1 MNQLAAM
8 KETLECA
15 GAMGLLNTSSDNPE
29 LDWPHLCDMFERAR
43 IGNYSEAKLGRHLGW
58 IQCAVVAAG
67 IGLTLE
73 DMKQINLKHSG
84 EPK

>member
-8 KETLECA
+8 YETLEEA
-15 GAMGLLNTSSDNPE
+15 RKRGMTQQSGDNPTI
-29 LDWPHLCDMFERAR
+29 DFPHLAEMYDRAC

-58 IQCAVVAAG
+58 IQCAVVVAD

-84 EPK
+84 ETQ